1 MIGLLPAVMLSIA
14 AAASHAMAAVVQERL
29 AARLLRESLTVS
41 WHRGSFRLLRRR
53 RWWIAVGLSATAAVL
68 HVLALRYGP
77 LTVVQPLG
85 ALTLVLALPL
95 SAAVVGRRVTTIEW
109 RGAGLTLAGLTGL
122 LLLAASGA
130 PTTTLDSDEIVILTI
145 ATGVALITL
154 TTWASASSNLIGRSL
169 GYATAAGISFGVSS
183 ALTQT
188 VTVDVSGDGIVGLLS
203 TASVVV
209 VVLVTC
215 GLLFSQ
221 AAYRAGLGAPLA
233 TVTSVNPITAAVIG
247 VAFLGERYAAGPTGA
262 ALAVIAAASAA
273 YGVVQLARPGSAVQS
288 DGPSLRPLRGRRAW
302 AGLNVRP
309 ARPCRGQEQ
318 CRA

>member
-1 MIGLLPAVMLSIA
+1 MIGLFPAVMLSIA
-14 AAASHAMAAVVQERL
+14 AAASHALAAVVQERL
-29 AARLLRESLTVS
+29 AARLLRESLTMS
-41 WHRGSFRLLRRR
+41 WRRGSFQLLRRR

-95 SAAVVGRRVTTIEW
+95 SAVVVGRRVTRTEW
-109 RGAGLTLAGLTGL
+109 RGACMTLAGLTGL

-130 PTTTLDSDEIVILTI
+130 PTTTLDSDEIVVLTS
-145 ATGVALITL
+145 ATGVALIII
-154 TTWASASSNLIGRSL
+154 TTWASTMSKSIGRSL

-188 VTVDVSGDGIVGLLS
+188 VTLEVSGEGIVGLLS
-203 TASVVV
+203 TASVVI

-233 TVTSVNPITAAVIG
+233 TVSSVNPITAAVIG
-247 VAFLGERYAAGPTGA
+247 VVLLGERYAAGATGA
-262 ALAVIAAASAA
+262 ALTLMAAASAA
-273 YGVVQLARPGSAVQS
+273 YGVVQLAGPVSAVQGAAPHW
-288 DGPSLRPLRGRRAW
+288 GPCEVAE
-302 AGLNVRP
+302 
-309 ARPCRGQEQ
+309 RGQD
-318 CRA
+318 

>member
-1 MIGLLPAVMLSIA
+1 MCSP
-14 AAASHAMAAVVQERL
+14 
-29 AARLLRESLTVS
+29 
-41 WHRGSFRLLRRR
+41 
-53 RWWIAVGLSATAAVL
+53 SATV
-68 HVLALRYGP
+68 

-95 SAAVVGRRVTTIEW
+95 SAAVVGRRVTTTEW

-122 LLLAASGA
+122 LLAASDA
-130 PTTTLDSDEIVILTI
+130 PTTTLDSDEIVILTV

-154 TTWASASSNLIGRSL
+154 ATWASATSNVTGRCL

-188 VTVDVSGDGIVGLLS
+188 VTVDVSGDGIAGLLS

-233 TVTSVNPITAAVIG
+233 AVTSVNPITAAVIG
-247 VAFLGERYAAGPTGA
+247 VSSRRAVRGGSDRRSAGPDRGGRERRT
-262 ALAVIAAASAA
+262 ASF
-273 YGVVQLARPGSAVQS
+273 SW
-288 DGPSLRPLRGRRAW
+288 RGRHRIAELRAP
-302 AGLNVRP
+302 L
-309 ARPCRGQEQ
+309 CDL
-318 CRA
+318 

>member
-14 AAASHAMAAVVQERL
+14 AAASHALAAVVQERL

-41 WHRGSFRLLRRR
+41 WRRGGVRLLRRR
-53 RWWIAVGLSATAAVL
+53 RWWIAVGLSATAAVF
-68 HVLALRYGP
+68 HVLALRLGP

-95 SAAVVGRRVTTIEW
+95 SAAVVGRRVTATEW
-109 RGAGLTLAGLTGL
+109 RGAGLTLVGLTGL
-122 LLLAASGA
+122 LLLAASDA

-145 ATGVALITL
+145 ATGAALITL
-154 TTWASASSNLIGRSL
+154 ATWASAMSNVTGRCL

-188 VTVDVSGDGIVGLLS
+188 VAVDVSGDGIVGLLR

-247 VAFLGERYAAGPTGA
+247 MTLLGERYVAGPTGA
-262 ALAVIAAASAA
+262 ALAVIAAAAAA
-273 YGVVQLARPGSAVQS
+273 YGVVQLARPAPHRRATGS
-288 DGPSLRPLRGRRAW
+288 SLRPITFGLVEDRLGPDGCRVDA
-302 AGLNVRP
+302 AGVP
-309 ARPCRGQEQ
+309 G
-318 CRA
+318 